1 MNLLDYHKSFHQI
14 SDKFME
20 LCEFQRDEEL
30 DDVPP
35 DESDDE
41 ESSDVVLYG
50 VELYASDSSAP
61 LDYWNQSKL
70 D

>member
-20 LCEFQRDEEL
+20 LCEFQRDEES

-50 VELYASDSSAP
+50 VELYASDSFTP
-61 LDYWNQSKL
+61 
-70 D
+70 